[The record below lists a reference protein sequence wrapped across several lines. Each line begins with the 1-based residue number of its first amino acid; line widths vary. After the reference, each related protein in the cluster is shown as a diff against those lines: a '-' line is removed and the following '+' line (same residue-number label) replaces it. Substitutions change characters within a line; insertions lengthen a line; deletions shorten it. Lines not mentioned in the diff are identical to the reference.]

1 MKLRNIYL
9 KKWANNMNLSLND
22 LNLDKSIINKLLNN
36 NIESLDKLW
45 TLNRKKLKELNFN
58 YNEINAIAIKL
69 QLNGLDF
76 NKKRNVK

>member
-1 MKLRNIYL
+1 M

>member
-1 MKLRNIYL
+1 
-9 KKWANNMNLSLND
+9 MNLSLND